1 MVLGLL
7 SGSNKV
13 EPRPNLSPS
22 GGLILISR
30 QAFLWFLYESDPPP
44 PPLGLPRPGACHSP
58 TYFPVNMRNWPSLLG
73 QDSWIWSKFFLFTFN
88 ALSPNIKIE
97 ILIYCPYNF
106 SIEVS
111 SRENFENENLKIE
124 ILIYCPYNFSIEVS
138 SRENLL
144 KNQLLGPSSLIMTS
158 ILMTTLFSKE
168 LRRRNFMLITW
179 PRRLL
184 DFILWPKR

>member
-30 QAFLWFLYESDPPP
+30 QAFLWFLYESDPPPP

-111 SRENFENENLKIE
+111 SREN
-124 ILIYCPYNFSIEVS
+124 
-138 SRENLL
+138 LL